1 MKLIGVTFQR
11 TYLTKKKKKKMQKE
25 TLCDIQLTSL
35 TSLILLIV
43 LFKIIDSVGKV
54 LTKKRESAVFQ
65 NFLLSETTLWF
76 TFPKK
81 GILVSRSKLTQELL
95 GQFDHVFVFLF
106 FWRTFVKYQKILS
119 AIFATIMDCHTSVSP
134 TNFLAIINYYIT
146 FFLVQIEA

>member
-1 MKLIGVTFQR
+1 
-11 TYLTKKKKKKMQKE
+11 MQKE

-35 TSLILLIV
+35 TSLILLILSFL

-106 FWRTFVKYQKILS
+106 FLKDFCEISEDPFCNICDNHGLS
-119 AIFATIMDCHTSVSP
+119 HISFS
-134 TNFLAIINYYIT
+134 NE
-146 FFLVQIEA
+146 FFGNH

>member
-1 MKLIGVTFQR
+1 MLRSNVPILQ
-11 TYLTKKKKKKMQKE
+11 KKKKKMQKE

-76 TFPKK
+76 TLPKK

-106 FWRTFVKYQKILS
+106 FLKDFCEISEDPFCNICDNHGLS
-119 AIFATIMDCHTSVSP
+119 HISFS
-134 TNFLAIINYYIT
+134 NE
-146 FFLVQIEA
+146 FFGNH